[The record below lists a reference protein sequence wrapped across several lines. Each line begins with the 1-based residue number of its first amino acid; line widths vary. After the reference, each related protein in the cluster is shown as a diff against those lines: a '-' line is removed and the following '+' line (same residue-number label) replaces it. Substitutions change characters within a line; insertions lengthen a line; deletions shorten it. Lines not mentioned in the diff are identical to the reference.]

1 MLTGERKLHFH
12 QGKIF
17 QRKSITFALL
27 LSGVLDFSCTSS
39 EFETCFGRCFRKLA
53 GNPQVAHE
61 WVWELRD
68 PRSVLRVRSYPVSNV
83 ATHGRVWLF
92 DDVTK
97 QRDAKDAVEAADM
110 AKSQFLAMMSHE
122 LRTPMTGM
130 KETFWYILHICVN
143 VVIHGFHMYFGYL
156 GQVAGRAFG
165 RLEKLQILLLYPSS
179 G

>member
-1 MLTGERKLHFH
+1 MQAESGFYMWLELSS
-12 QGKIF
+12 IF
-17 QRKSITFALL
+17 SDL
-27 LSGVLDFSCTSS
+27 
-39 EFETCFGRCFRKLA
+39 ETCFGRCFSKLA

-61 WVWELRD
+61 WEWELRD

-130 KETFWYILHICVN
+130 N
-143 VVIHGFHMYFGYL
+143 
-156 GQVAGRAFG
+156 
-165 RLEKLQILLLYPSS
+165 S
-179 G
+179 